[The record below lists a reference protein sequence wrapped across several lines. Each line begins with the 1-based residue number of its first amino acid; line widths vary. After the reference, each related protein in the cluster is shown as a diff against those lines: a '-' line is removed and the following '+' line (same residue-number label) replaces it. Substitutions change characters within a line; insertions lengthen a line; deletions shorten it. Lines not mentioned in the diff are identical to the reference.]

1 MNSPDLE
8 LVQRIKDNA
17 SYIDKLV
24 KKALDTEN
32 KEWRQ
37 EADGLNYWQHRLY
50 VPQSNRLRED
60 IIKIYHDDILA
71 RHSGHY
77 KTLELINHNY
87 WWLCIAKQIQIYIMG
102 CNACQ
107 RTKTHRKRKHALLN
121 PNKILSAP

>member
-24 KKALDTEN
+24 KKALDARN

-37 EADGLNYWQHRLY
+37 EADRLIYWQHRLY
-50 VPQSNRLRED
+50 IPQSNKLREN
-60 IIKIYHDDILA
+60 IIKIHHDNILA
-71 RHSGHY
+71 RHPGCH

-87 WWLCIAKQIQIYIMG
+87 
-102 CNACQ
+102 
-107 RTKTHRKRKHALLN
+107 
-121 PNKILSAP
+121 